1 MEFFCFFFFFELS
14 IRGQVG
20 NDWKNNFYF
29 HALCHWKKFP
39 HDHVHVQL
47 QKYHIHKKKFRI
59 HKTFPYS
66 YPQNFAI
73 NYTCQQIFHIHH
85 DFVQPSLQ
93 NKFFTISMPPKIQ
106 EKVHPTN
113 ITNHQHCQNSSQL
126 ECPQNSSQDSS
137 NNITNYQYCQNSI
150 SHQHCPDYTMTKR
163 NNTSSM
169 LQSQHFQNMINLTMP
184 SKFQKERSPKKIF
197 KRKNLLN
204 KSSKGQI
211 SMNKSPWTNL
221 KWTKSPWTHLQK
233 EKFPK

>member
-1 MEFFCFFFFFELS
+1 MTMSMYNC
-14 IRGQVG
+14 
-20 NDWKNNFYF
+20 KNT
-29 HALCHWKKFP
+29 
-39 HDHVHVQL
+39 
-47 QKYHIHKKKFRI
+47 ISTKKKFRI

-163 NNTSSM
+163 YNTSSM
-169 LQSQHFQNMINLTMP
+169 LQSQHFQNMINHTMP
-184 SKFQKERSPKKIF
+184 SKFQKERSPKKNF

-211 SMNKSPWTNL
+211 SMNKSSKGQISMNKSSKDKSPWTNL
-221 KWTKSPWTHLQK
+221 KWTNLHEHIFKRKNFLNKSSKEKSPEQIS
-233 EKFPK
+233 